1 MYLCYLHSKI
11 YRSEKCI
18 KCLPSTVVDYKK
30 IIKLKKKDFKKIKGV
45 DFNFDQK

>member
-1 MYLCYLHSKI
+1 MQ
-11 YRSEKCI
+11 
-18 KCLPSTVVDYKK
+18 STVVDYKK